1 MVGFPFVF
9 LPDGCRRGF
18 WRSRS
23 WFCFHVGTRKA
34 GGAQPPTAIF
44 SHHAKKKKQN
54 ADGEP
59 SAPQPLPGPPPWGP
73 EPFTRYFTRSLRQYL
88 SWGLR
93 RAMPLVFFIIIIS
106 HFKMRNKRI
115 FNEPSQQACVCF
127 ILVSEDGGSREGL
140 LVSLR
145 VSALP
150 PSSGEGR
157 KRGPGGGRARCC
169 QALQCLQSRARASL

>member
-1 MVGFPFVF
+1 MVLFPRG
-9 LPDGCRRGF
+9 DEEGRRGAAPH
-18 WRSRS
+18 SN
-23 WFCFHVGTRKA
+23 
-34 GGAQPPTAIF
+34 IF
-44 SHHAKKKKQN
+44 SSCQKKKKQN

-127 ILVSEDGGSREGL
+127 ILVSGDGGSREGL
-140 LVSLR
+140 LVSLH

-157 KRGPGGGRARCC
+157 KRGPGGGPSPVLPGVAVPSVPG
-169 QALQCLQSRARASL
+169 QSQPVGNSSWGALGQRSHCR